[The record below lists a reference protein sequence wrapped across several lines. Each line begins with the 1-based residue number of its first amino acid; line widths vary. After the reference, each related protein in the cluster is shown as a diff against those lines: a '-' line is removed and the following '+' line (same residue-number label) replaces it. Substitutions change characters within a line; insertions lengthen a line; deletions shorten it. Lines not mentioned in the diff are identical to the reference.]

1 PRRCPDRRRD
11 LDLRGMARKVIAA
24 LLRVL
29 LRIFFRRIEV
39 VGDVPREPVIFAINH
54 PNALVDPLFLLC
66 FAPRPVSFL
75 AKAPLFRLPLIGWF
89 ARALDAIPVY
99 RRQDN
104 AATAAIRVEIV
115 PTGLFYAANQ
125 TFRSSALVYFGTPIV
140 VEPEPVDA
148 NDEPRAESV

>member
-1 PRRCPDRRRD
+1 
-11 LDLRGMARKVIAA
+11 MARKVIAA
-24 LLRVL
+24 LLRL
-29 LRIFFRRIEV
+29 LMRVFFRRIEV
-39 VGDVPREPVIFAINH
+39 AGDVTREPVIFAINH

-104 AATAAIRVEIV
+104 ASTADNRV
-115 PTGLFYAANQ
+115 
-125 TFRSSALVYFGTPIV
+125 TFARSRELLQRG
-140 VEPEPVDA
+140 
-148 NDEPRAESV
+148 